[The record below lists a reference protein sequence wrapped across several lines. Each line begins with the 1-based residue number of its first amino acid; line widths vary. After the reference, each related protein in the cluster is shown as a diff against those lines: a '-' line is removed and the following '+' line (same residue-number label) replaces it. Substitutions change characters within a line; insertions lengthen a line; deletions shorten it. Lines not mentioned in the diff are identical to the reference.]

1 MNNILETYG
10 SFDNYMKHLLETYGH
25 TKEQWNDYIKRTHTS
40 EIQSWRGKQNTPEQQ
55 SIKGKLGSL
64 ANTPEQQSIKGRLG
78 GLANTS
84 KQQSLK
90 GQIGGKNNTS
100 EQQREKALKSAKV
113 RFEGSNEQLK
123 PWLDLGI
130 SRSYYYK
137 QKKLGLIK

>member
-1 MNNILETYG
+1 MNTILETYG

-40 EIQSWRGKQNTPEQQ
+40 EIQSWRGSFNSKEQQAIKGKKNTAEQQ
-55 SIKGKLGSL
+55 SI
-64 ANTPEQQSIKGRLG
+64 
-78 GLANTS
+78 
-84 KQQSLK
+84 K

-100 EQQREKALKSAKV
+100 KQQSLKGKQNTSEQQSLKGKKGSIKSAQV

-137 QKKLGLIK
+137 QKKLGLI